1 MTTKQNICLLG
12 ATGSIGESALAV
24 MKMQPERFN
33 IMALSAHCQ
42 KEKLLSL
49 CRCFKPRYA
58 VVTREEDAL
67 WLRQRLGNSSTV
79 EVYAGEHALIEIA
92 SLPEVD
98 TVISAI
104 VGIAGAVPTFA
115 AAKAGK
121 KILLANK
128 ETIVMGGELFLQAV
142 KEGGATVLPVD
153 SEHNA
158 IFQVLPHD
166 KRSIK
171 KIILTASGGPFLR
184 RPLDTL
190 HAVTPQEAL
199 AHPNWSMGAKISIDS
214 ATMMNKA
221 LEVIEARWLF
231 DLTANQIEVLI
242 HPQSIVHSLVCLLD
256 ESLLAQLGSIDMR
269 LSLSYCLAY
278 PQRMLSGVTAL
289 ALEECAPLTFMK
301 VDEQRFPALKLAYA
315 ALEQGHDAA
324 CILNAANETAVSLF
338 LEKRI
343 AFTGITVLVEKAL
356 QEVNTERAYSLQ
368 DLLHKDQQVRSQ
380 VAAWARAYSV

>member
-199 AHPNWSMGAKISIDS
+199 AHPNLS
-214 ATMMNKA
+214 
-221 LEVIEARWLF
+221 
-231 DLTANQIEVLI
+231 LI
-242 HPQSIVHSLVCLLD
+242 HI
-256 ESLLAQLGSIDMR
+256 
-269 LSLSYCLAY
+269 
-278 PQRMLSGVTAL
+278 
-289 ALEECAPLTFMK
+289 
-301 VDEQRFPALKLAYA
+301 
-315 ALEQGHDAA
+315 
-324 CILNAANETAVSLF
+324 
-338 LEKRI
+338 
-343 AFTGITVLVEKAL
+343 
-356 QEVNTERAYSLQ
+356 
-368 DLLHKDQQVRSQ
+368 
-380 VAAWARAYSV
+380 